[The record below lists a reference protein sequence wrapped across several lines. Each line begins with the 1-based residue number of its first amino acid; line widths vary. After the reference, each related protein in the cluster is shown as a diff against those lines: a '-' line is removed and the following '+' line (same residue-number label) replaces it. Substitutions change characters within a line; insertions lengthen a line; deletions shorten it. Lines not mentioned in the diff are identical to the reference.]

1 MLAPG
6 VPAQGQL
13 VEVRQR
19 RFVVTEV
26 HRSSLQL
33 DLYNDIRDQTTQHLV
48 QLSSVEDDG
57 LGEELQVVW
66 EIEPG
71 ARVLERAT
79 LPDPTKGFDE
89 AYRLDAFLDAV
100 RWGAVASADVQHL
113 NAPFRSGID
122 IEDYQLDPVVRALS
136 MPRVSLLIADD
147 VGLGK
152 TIEAGL
158 VVQELMLRH
167 RTRSVLVVCPAGLQ
181 IQWRDQMRDK
191 FGLDFRIVD
200 SELMKDL
207 RRRRGL
213 HVNPWTHFPRLIT
226 SVDFLKRERPMRLL
240 RDALPAPGQAAY
252 PRKFDL
258 LIVDEAHNVAPS
270 GRGEIA
276 LDSLRTQTVRTLS
289 PHFEHKLF
297 LTATPHN
304 GYTESFAALLEL
316 LDDQRFHRGIAPD
329 PLQLEAV
336 MVRRLKSELPPD
348 DLGRPRFPKRELL
361 ALEVPYTAPEKRA
374 HEALREYTKLRQ
386 ASAADGAEKFATE
399 FVLKL
404 LKKRLFSCPEAFL
417 LTLQKHAST
426 VGGRAAK
433 DRVPQRKAP
442 LGLLRRELATAEED
456 ADDDARYEESI
467 SDAVGVSSRVVQP
480 LNDAEKALLKELEDW
495 ALKASGRAD
504 SKAAKLLGWL
514 EAQLRPDGKWTN
526 ERVIIFTE
534 YRATQNWL
542 QQQLA
547 SAGFTKGGRLETLY
561 GGMPTEDREKV
572 KAAFQ
577 ASPTVSSVRILLA
590 TDAASEGIDLQNH
603 CSKLIHYEIPWN
615 PNRMEQRNGR
625 VDRHGQRATQVNV
638 YHFVAEGY
646 EQHTKTGQDV
656 APGDLGADLEY
667 LMRAALKVNQ
677 IRDDIG
683 SVGDVIAEQIEE
695 AMLGKRATAVQA
707 DIRSTRAE
715 HTRKALRLERDLRAQ
730 LEKLLSNLN
739 ESRQELRLSPDN
751 LRHVVQVGLEMA
763 GQPPLDPISVERAGE
778 PSITA
783 YRIPALAGTWAIC
796 TEGLAHP
803 HTQEV
808 RPIVFDHSQARG
820 HDDVVLAHLEHRL
833 VQMCLRLLRAEV
845 WAPDAARKLHR
856 VSARVATDG
865 DLRHPV
871 LLLHARLV
879 VLGGDNVRLHEEVI
893 SAGLSVE
900 QGALVRLNV
909 GQTRDASD
917 AARASSKDAPQ
928 AVRDQLAKL
937 WPDHEKAALAALEAR
952 QKDRLRS
959 LEKALAQRA
968 ESEVT
973 RLSTVLEELRK
984 QILSELE
991 REPAVQLDLWKT
1003 EEREQLASNRSALAD
1018 RARTLPAEL
1027 ERETKAIRARYAD
1040 PRSRLFPVAVT
1051 YVVPPRLV
1059 GVVN

>member
-6 VPAQGQL
+6 VPDPGQL

-19 RFVVTEV
+19 RFVVKEV
-26 HRSSLQL
+26 HGSSLQL
-33 DLYNDIRDQTTQHLV
+33 DLYNAIRDQTTQHLV
-48 QLSSVEDDG
+48 ELTSVEDDG

-79 LPDPTKGFDE
+79 LPDPTEGFNE
-89 AYRLDAFLDAV
+89 AHRLDAFLDAV

-167 RTRSVLVVCPAGLQ
+167 RARSVLVVCPAGLQ

-191 FGLDFRIVD
+191 FGLDFRIVNSD
-200 SELMKDL
+200 LMKDL

-226 SVDFLKRERPMRLL
+226 SVDFLKRERPMRLM
-240 RDALPAPGQAAY
+240 RDALPATGDAAY

-258 LIVDEAHNVAPS
+258 LIVDEAHNVAPA

-276 LDSLRTQTVRTLS
+276 LDSLRTQAIRTLS

-316 LDDQRFHRGIAPD
+316 LDDQRFHRGIPPD
-329 PLQLEAV
+329 PVQKEAV

-348 DLGRPRFPKRELL
+348 DLGRPRFPKRELI
-361 ALEVPYTAPEKRA
+361 ALEVPYSDAEKQA
-374 HEALREYTKLRQ
+374 HEALRKYTELRR
-386 ASAADGAEKFATE
+386 AGAEEGAEKFATE

-417 LTLQKHAST
+417 LTLEKHIETASGAKKKQKPS
-426 VGGRAAK
+426 
-433 DRVPQRKAP
+433 RKP
-442 LGLLRRELATAEED
+442 SIGLLRRELIGAEED
-456 ADDDARYEESI
+456 SEDDTRYEEGLQ
-467 SDAVGVSSRVVQP
+467 DAVGTSTRALRELS
-480 LNDAEKALLKELEDW
+480 AEERELLEQMRGW
-495 ALKASGRAD
+495 AQKASGRAD
-504 SKAAKLLGWL
+504 EKAKKLIAWL
-514 EAQLRPDGKWTN
+514 TEHLKPNDKWTN

-547 SAGFTKGGRLETLY
+547 AAGFTKGGRLETLY

-577 ASPTVSSVRILLA
+577 AAPSVSSVRILLA

-603 CSKLIHYEIPWN
+603 CSRLIHYEIPWN

-625 VDRHGQRATQVNV
+625 VDRHGQRANEVDV

-646 EQHTKTGQDV
+646 EKHTKAGAEV
-656 APGDLGADLEY
+656 SPGDLGADLEY
-667 LMRAALKVNQ
+667 LMRAAIKVNQ
-677 IRDDIG
+677 IRDDVG
-683 SVGDVIAEQIEE
+683 SVGDVIAHQVEE
-695 AMLGKRATAVQA
+695 AMLGKRTAAVQA
-707 DIRSTRAE
+707 DVGSEQAKRARE
-715 HTRKALRLERDLRAQ
+715 ALRFERDLRAQ
-730 LEKLLSNLN
+730 LEKLLSKLN
-739 ESRQELRLSPDN
+739 DSRQQLRLSPDN
-751 LRHVVQVGLEMA
+751 LLHVVQVGLELA
-763 GQPPLDPISVERAGE
+763 GQPPLEPVEVEREGE
-778 PSITA
+778 ATIQA
-783 YRIPALAGTWAIC
+783 YRVPELAGTWAAC

-808 RPIVFDHSQARG
+808 RPIVFAHGDARG

-845 WAPDAARKLHR
+845 WAPGAVRKLHR
-856 VSARVATDG
+856 VSARVAAG
-865 DLRHPV
+865 AELRHPV
-871 LLLHARLV
+871 LVAHARLV
-879 VLGGDNVRLHEEVI
+879 VLGGDNVRLHEELI
-893 SAGLSVE
+893 TSGLSME
-900 QGALVRLNV
+900 KGKLVRLNV
-909 GQTRDASD
+909 GQTQEAVD
-917 AARASSKDAPQ
+917 AARASVKDAPKD
-928 AVRDQLAKL
+928 VREQLTKL
-937 WPDHEKAALAALEAR
+937 WPEHEQGVLGALEAR
-952 QKDRLRS
+952 KKDRLKS
-959 LEKALAQRA
+959 LEKALSQRA
-968 ESEVT
+968 DAEVE
-973 RLSTVLEELRK
+973 RLATVLEELRE
-984 QILSELE
+984 QILAELKSKP
-991 REPAVQLDLWKT
+991 PAQLDMWQK
-1003 EEREQLASNRSALAD
+1003 EEKQQLENNRSALAD
-1018 RARTLPAEL
+1018 RAESLPAEI
-1027 ERETKAIRARYAD
+1027 ERETNAIRARYAE
-1040 PRSRLFPVAVT
+1040 PQARLFPVAIT
-1051 YVVPPRLV
+1051 YVVPARLA
-1059 GVVN
+1059 GGSH